1 MWGGGGWTPSSASHR
16 LLTLL
21 STCSI
26 WSQLQHI
33 WDAEITTLVFP
44 LMPSWCKIS
53 TLYYNPSWMVIDCR
67 EGKVHWGFLSLIKIL
82 LDCCSHMWPN
92 YFFRAKKKKKRPTIS
107 IQTHTW
113 KCGFPLGTVKIKLKC
128 LYVHTHMQTPTHA
141 FRHGYEWGL
150 MQEWAFMQGHGCT
163 CTCS

>member
-26 WSQLQHI
+26 RSQLQHI
-33 WDAEITTLVFP
+33 WDAEITALVFP
-44 LMPSWCKIS
+44 LMQSWCKIS

-67 EGKVHWGFLSLIKIL
+67 EGKVHRGFLSLIKIL

-92 YFFRAKKKKKRPTIS
+92 YFFHGKKKRQTIS

-113 KCGFPLGTVKIKLKC
+113 KCGFPFGTVKIKLKC
-128 LYVHTHMQTPTHA
+128 LHVHTHTQTPTHTFVTA
-141 FRHGYEWGL
+141 TSERGL
-150 MQEWAFMQGHGCT
+150 MQEWAFMQGHT
-163 CTCS
+163 CA